1 MHVTRSI
8 LSILL
13 SVPILLAAPVVHA
26 AAEPP
31 GPKWGPHIDLEG
43 KGGTDRNLGETDLFI
58 PLWQDEDTLT
68 FTSLRARMDDNNSHE
83 GNFGL
88 GIRQMLDSGWNI
100 GGYGYFDR
108 RHSPYG
114 NKFNQLTFGAEALSL
129 DWDFRA
135 NAYVPIGT
143 TQYMEDSLSTV
154 DVSGT
159 SLMYNQGE
167 ERALRGFD
175 GEIGWRIPLF
185 EADAGQQL
193 RAYAG
198 GYRFTEDGVDT
209 VQGPRGRLDL
219 TFDEVPFL
227 WEGSRFSLGAEIQHD
242 SPRGTQGFASFRL
255 RIPLQ
260 GFGDT
265 PKPRLSA
272 MERRMTDPIIRDIDV
287 VSQAGQFSEASEITQ
302 TADGETITVLN
313 SNSTSAAN
321 FATDI
326 ANAGANSTVI
336 LSGNYTAINS
346 VTTVQSG
353 QTIVGGGALDIK
365 TPTGRSVT
373 VTIPDASISGTGSNG
388 GAGGGARFFNMADNS
403 SLVGVTANVNT
414 TTGSAYIVHI
424 EGKQNVTIRDNKL
437 TTQND
442 TSTAGAIIIRDS
454 QDVTIKNNV
463 SSITS
468 DGNGARFLA
477 IIGNNSNISIDD
489 NKLSVSGAGFDKRF
503 VFFANSSTIN
513 NLSGTGNTTNNLNP
527 CGDGGGTLPTVTG
540 SITVDG
546 TAVDGSACP

>member
-1 MHVTRSI
+1 MHTSHIIRPAFLFAATFIAS
-8 LSILL
+8 
-13 SVPILLAAPVVHA
+13 SVAHA
-26 AAEPP
+26 DASQTAD
-31 GPKWGPHIDLEG
+31 KWGGHIDLEG
-43 KGGTDRNLGETDLFI
+43 KAGTDRNLGESDLFI
-58 PLWQDEDTLT
+58 PLWQDDDTLT
-68 FTSLRARMDDNNSHE
+68 FTSIRARMDDNNSHE

-88 GIRQMLDSGWNI
+88 GIRQMLDTGWNI
-100 GGYGYFDR
+100 AGYGYFDR

-159 SLMYNQGE
+159 TLMYNQGE
-167 ERALRGFD
+167 ERALSGFD

-185 EADAGQQL
+185 KADAGQQL

-255 RIPLQ
+255 RIPLH

-265 PKPRLSA
+265 PKPRLTA
-272 MERRMTDPIIRDIDV
+272 MERRMSDPIIRDIDV
-287 VSQAGQFSEASEITQ
+287 VSQAGQFSEASEITE

-373 VTIPDASISGTGSNG
+373 VTIPDASISGSGSNG

-403 SLVGVTANVNT
+403 SLIGVTANVN

-424 EGKQNVTIRDNKL
+424 EGKQNVTIRNNNL
-437 TTQND
+437 TAQND
-442 TSTAGAIIIRDS
+442 NSTAGAIIIRDS

-463 SSITS
+463 SSVTS

-489 NKLSVSGAGFDKRF
+489 NELSVTGSGFNKRF

-513 NLSGTGNTTNNLNP
+513 NLSGTGNTTNNINP
-527 CGDGGGTLPTVTG
+527 CGDGGGTLPTVQG
-540 SITVDG
+540 SVTVDG
-546 TAVDGSACP
+546 TAVNGSACP

>member
-1 MHVTRSI
+1 MHTSHIIRPAFLFATTFIAS
-8 LSILL
+8 
-13 SVPILLAAPVVHA
+13 SVAHA
-26 AAEPP
+26 DALQTAD
-31 GPKWGPHIDLEG
+31 KWGGHIDIEG
-43 KGGTDRNLGETDLFI
+43 KAGTDRNLGETDLFI
-58 PLWQDEDTLT
+58 PLWQDDDTLT
-68 FTSLRARMDDNNSHE
+68 FTSIRARMDDNNSHE

-88 GIRQMLDSGWNI
+88 GIRQMLDTDWNI

-135 NAYVPIGT
+135 NVYIPIGT
-143 TQYMEDSLSTV
+143 KQYMEDSLSTV

-159 SLMYNQGE
+159 TLMYRQGE
-167 ERALRGFD
+167 ERALSGFD
-175 GEIGWRIPLF
+175 GEIGWRVPLF
-185 EADAGQQL
+185 EDDAGQQL

-198 GYRFTEDGVDT
+198 GYRFTENNVDT

-260 GFGDT
+260 GFGGA
-265 PKPRLSA
+265 PKPRLTA

-287 VSQAGQFSEASEITQ
+287 VSQAGQFSEASEITE

-373 VTIPDASISGTGSNG
+373 VTIPDASISGSGSNG

-403 SLVGVTANVNT
+403 SLIGVTANVN

-424 EGKQNVTIRDNKL
+424 EGKQNVTIRNNNL
-437 TTQND
+437 TAQND
-442 TSTAGAIIIRDS
+442 NSTAGAIIIRDS

-463 SSITS
+463 SSVTS

-489 NKLSVSGAGFDKRF
+489 NELSVTGSGFNKRF

-513 NLSGTGNTTNNLNP
+513 NLSGTGNTTNNINP
-527 CGDGGGTLPTVTG
+527 CGDGGGTLPTVQG
-540 SITVDG
+540 SVTVDG
-546 TAVDGSACP
+546 TAVNGSACP

>member
-1 MHVTRSI
+1 MHLTRSI
-8 LSILL
+8 RSVILCA
-13 SVPILLAAPVVHA
+13 PLLLVTTVGHA
-26 AAEPP
+26 ESMTN
-31 GPKWGPHIDLEG
+31 GPKWGPHLDLEG

-58 PLWQDEDTLT
+58 PLWQDQDTLT

-88 GIRQMLDSGWNI
+88 GIRQMLDTGWNI

-135 NAYVPIGT
+135 NAYMPIGT

-159 SLMYNQGE
+159 TLMYSQGE
-167 ERALRGFD
+167 ERAMHGFD

-198 GYRFTEDGVDT
+198 GYRFTENNVDT
-209 VQGPRGRLDL
+209 IQGPRGRLDL

-242 SPRGTQGFASFRL
+242 TPRGTQGFASFRL

-260 GFGDT
+260 DFGDA
-265 PKPRLSA
+265 PKSRLTA

-287 VSQAGQFSEASEITQ
+287 VSQAGQFSDPSEITQ
-302 TADGETITVLN
+302 TADGETITLLN
-313 SNSTSAAN
+313 SNSTSAGD
-321 FATDI
+321 FATAI
-326 ANAGANSTVI
+326 ANAGANSTVV
-336 LSGNYTAINS
+336 LSGNYTNINS
-346 VTTVQSG
+346 TTTVQDG

-373 VTIPDASISGTGSNG
+373 VAIPDASISGE
-388 GAGGGARFFNMADNS
+388 GAVPGGGANRFFDMADNS
-403 SLVGVTANVNT
+403 SLIGITANLT
-414 TTGSAYIVHI
+414 KTGSTAIAKIV
-424 EGKQNVTIRDNKL
+424 GKQNVTIRNSKL
-437 TTQND
+437 TTTTTGGSTTASIFEIEDSHNI
-442 TSTAGAIIIRDS
+442 TIENNNISVVANGSTAQLLSIRGS
-454 QDVTIKNNV
+454 
-463 SSITS
+463 
-468 DGNGARFLA
+468 
-477 IIGNNSNISIDD
+477 NNSNISIND
-489 NKLSVSGAGFDKRF
+489 NTVSITGTAGTKKYIVLAGSVEI
-503 VFFANSSTIN
+503 T
-513 NLSGTGNTTNNLNP
+513 NLSGTGNTSNITT
-527 CGDGGGTLPTVTG
+527 CSTGASGYTITGTVTT
-540 SITVDG
+540 SG
-546 TAVDGSACP
+546 TTCP

>member
-8 LSILL
+8 RSVILCA
-13 SVPILLAAPVVHA
+13 PLLLVTTVGHA
-26 AAEPP
+26 ESMTN
-31 GPKWGPHIDLEG
+31 GPKWGPHLDLEG

-58 PLWQDEDTLT
+58 PLWQDQDTLT

-88 GIRQMLDSGWNI
+88 GIRQMLDTGWNI

-135 NAYVPIGT
+135 NAYMPIGT

-159 SLMYNQGE
+159 TLMYSQGE
-167 ERALRGFD
+167 ERAMHGFD

-198 GYRFTEDGVDT
+198 GYRFTENNVDT
-209 VQGPRGRLDL
+209 IQGPRGRLDL

-242 SPRGTQGFASFRL
+242 TPRGTQGFASFRL

-260 GFGDT
+260 DFGDA
-265 PKPRLSA
+265 PKSRLTA

-287 VSQAGQFSEASEITQ
+287 VSQAGQFSDPSEITQ
-302 TADGETITVLN
+302 TADGETITLLN
-313 SNSTSAAN
+313 SNSTSAGD
-321 FATDI
+321 FATAI
-326 ANAGANSTVI
+326 ANAGANSTVV
-336 LSGNYTAINS
+336 LSGNYTNINS
-346 VTTVQSG
+346 TMTVQDG

-373 VTIPDASISGTGSNG
+373 VAIPDASISGE
-388 GAGGGARFFNMADNS
+388 GAVPGGGANRFFDMADNS
-403 SLVGVTANVNT
+403 SLIGITANLT
-414 TTGSAYIVHI
+414 KTGSTAIAKIV
-424 EGKQNVTIRDNKL
+424 GKQNVTIRNSKL
-437 TTQND
+437 TTTTTGGSTTASIFEIEDSHNI
-442 TSTAGAIIIRDS
+442 TIENNNISVVANGSTAQLLSIRGS
-454 QDVTIKNNV
+454 
-463 SSITS
+463 
-468 DGNGARFLA
+468 
-477 IIGNNSNISIDD
+477 NNSNISIND
-489 NKLSVSGAGFDKRF
+489 NTVSITGTAGTKKYIVLAGSVEI
-503 VFFANSSTIN
+503 T
-513 NLSGTGNTTNNLNP
+513 NLSGTGNTSNITT
-527 CGDGGGTLPTVTG
+527 CSTGASGYTITGTVTT
-540 SITVDG
+540 SG
-546 TAVDGSACP
+546 TTCP